1 MSDSRHLLDV
11 AMEEVD
17 SGAYD
22 SALTKL
28 NEIVSSEPD
37 SSEIHIQ
44 ALSYMGEAYREKG
57 LYEQSRKALEK
68 AERLGI
74 EYGFKIATA
83 KAIRLLG
90 NTLHDMGLM
99 AQAEEQYQRAL
110 TVFQE
115 AGDFL
120 GVARCLNNLGVVR
133 ADRGDLPSA
142 LELYERSLKIHTEL
156 NDSFGIGACL
166 NNIGEIHRL
175 RGDYGQAEDL
185 YRRSLQ
191 GDRKRGDKYGQAIC
205 WGNLGAVAL
214 ARKDFKRAET
224 RTQRAVDIL
233 DELDTRDLA
242 YVEMRGLMVGLM
254 SATGRFDQAHLHLDE
269 IWSAA
274 EALNSDNA
282 DMICEFYSGVLAQ
295 RQLNLSFARTHF
307 NNCLELAKRGSTF
320 EYVLF
325 SLIQLV
331 ELELLHYRLTLE
343 DTYLKAMKQDLD
355 QALELAEQ
363 HKLYGALLE
372 LLILQGLF
380 NVENQEFAKGFDDL
394 LAARRLCEE
403 KGFVARRMSVDQQID
418 KIRARMDSSQEHA
431 PETIEQKMRRFQDYI
446 EDCERIV
453 LASR

>member
-1 MSDSRHLLDV
+1 MDI
-11 AMEEVD
+11 AIEEVD

-22 SALTKL
+22 PALTKL
-28 NEIVSSEPD
+28 NEIVSSEPE
-37 SSEIHIQ
+37 SSEIHIE
-44 ALSYMGEAYREKG
+44 ALLYLGEAYREKG
-57 LYEQSRKALEK
+57 LYEQSKKTLERAK
-68 AERLGI
+68 GLGI
-74 EYGFKIATA
+74 EYGFKNVTA
-83 KAIRLLG
+83 KAIRLIG
-90 NTLHDMGLM
+90 NTLLDMGLTT
-99 AQAEEQYQRAL
+99 QAEEQYQRAL
-110 TVFQE
+110 TIFEE
-115 AGDFL
+115 AGDIL

-142 LELYERSLKIHTEL
+142 IELYERSLKIHTKL

-175 RGDYGQAEDL
+175 RGDYDQAEEL

-233 DELDTRDLA
+233 DGLDTRDLA

-295 RQLNLSFARTHF
+295 RQWNLSFARTHF
-307 NNCLELAKRGSTF
+307 NNCLELAKRKGFF

-325 SLIQLV
+325 SLVQLV

-363 HKLYGALLE
+363 HNLHGALVE
-372 LLILQGLF
+372 LLILQGF
-380 NVENQEFAKGFDDL
+380 FYVENQEFTKGFEDL

-403 KGFVARRMSVDQQID
+403 KGFVARKMSVDQQID